1 MGVHVKELAA
11 CGGGLDVLSEGV
23 AGLEARDLAGVPQEH
38 VTWVNVQG
46 SGIRD
51 EGWGFRV

>member
-1 MGVHVKELAA
+1 
-11 CGGGLDVLSEGV
+11 VLSVGV